1 LTSDLFGKK
10 LALRPPNGNLSEGR
24 EDAMSRPRVLFSRIS
39 ALIGC
44 LALPVAIPANA
55 AEVTFDRLV
64 NADREPQNWL
74 MNHRTYDAQRYSPLA
89 RINRANVKNLRLAYA
104 VALGGTSVDENLEST
119 PLAEEGFL
127 YVVDQWG
134 VLYKIDGRS
143 GEAGRIVWRMD
154 PGQEK
159 LPLANRGAALW
170 GNLVVTV
177 ANYPARVIA
186 TDKETGKVA
195 WEANLSDGQADLQLT
210 AAPLAVKDKIVL
222 GAAGGD
228 HGVRDFIVALDGA
241 TGKLIWRKYVV
252 PAPGEPGSDTW
263 KDRNNAWRTGGGA
276 MWVTGS
282 YDVAGNQVLWGTG
295 NPVPMY
301 DPFYRPGDNLYTNSV
316 ISWDPDTGKMN
327 WYHQYVP
334 GDMWD
339 YDAAGTHILVDGVV
353 AGEPRK
359 LVVHSARNGFLYG
372 FERTNGQPLL
382 AKPYMEPINWTKG
395 IDQKT
400 GLPVDYDPN
409 KDIQVYSGLQNQTLS
424 DRTKKLCPSHDGGSN
439 FWSAS
444 YSPKTRL
451 LYIPSRSTC
460 DEITLTQDN
469 RKNANGI
476 INGASRRY
484 IDRNETDIV
493 VADPFTGDIKKKLH
507 VSYPDNSAAL
517 TTAGGLLITGFT
529 DGSAV
534 VYDDTSLE
542 ELWRFNVGSGI
553 NAPPMTFE
561 VGGRQYL
568 AIQSGLNRNARN
580 INTMSPELREL
591 RNQTMLFVFGL

>member
-1 LTSDLFGKK
+1 MSRRRLLFLRR
-10 LALRPPNGNLSEGR
+10 LALLS
-24 EDAMSRPRVLFSRIS
+24 SLVLPIATPVS
-39 ALIGC
+39 A
-44 LALPVAIPANA
+44 V
-55 AEVTFDRLV
+55 EVTFERLV

-89 RINRANVKNLRLAYA
+89 RINRSNVKNLRLAYA
-104 VALGGTSVDENLEST
+104 VALGGTSVGENLEST
-119 PLAEEGFL
+119 PLAEDGFL

-282 YDVAGNQVLWGTG
+282 YDVASNQVLWGTG

-301 DPFYRPGDNLYTNSV
+301 DPYYRPGDNLYTNSV

-339 YDAAGTHILVDGVV
+339 YDAAGSHILIDGVV

-382 AKPYMEPINWTKG
+382 AKPYMEQTWTKG

-409 KDIQVYSGLQNQTLS
+409 RDIQVYSGLQNQTLS
-424 DRTKKLCPSHDGGSN
+424 DRTKKLCPSHDGGNN

-451 LYIPSRSTC
+451 LYIPTRSTC
-460 DEITLTQDN
+460 DQITLTQDN
-469 RKNANGI
+469 RKNAVGI
-476 INGASRRY
+476 ILGATGRY
-484 IDRNETDIV
+484 IDRNETDVV
-493 VADPFTGDIKKKLH
+493 VADPFTGDIRKRLH
-507 VSYPDNSAAL
+507 VAYPDNSAAL

-529 DGSAV
+529 DGTVAA
-534 VYDDTSLE
+534 YDDTSLE

-561 VGGRQYL
+561 VGDRQYL

-580 INTMSPELREL
+580 INSMTPELREM
-591 RNQTMLFVFGL
+591 RNQTMLFVFGQ

>member
-1 LTSDLFGKK
+1 
-10 LALRPPNGNLSEGR
+10 LAFPI
-24 EDAMSRPRVLFSRIS
+24 AT
-39 ALIGC
+39 
-44 LALPVAIPANA
+44 PASA
-55 AEVTFDRLV
+55 AEVSFDRLV
-64 NADREPQNWL
+64 NADGEPQNWL

-89 RINRANVKNLRLAYA
+89 RINRSNVKNLRLTYA
-104 VALGGTSVDENLEST
+104 VALGGASVGENLEST
-119 PLAEEGFL
+119 PLAEDGFL

-195 WEANLSDGQADLQLT
+195 WEANLSDGQSDLQLT

-282 YDVAGNQVLWGTG
+282 YDVASNQVLWGTG

-301 DPFYRPGDNLYTNSV
+301 DPYYRPGDNLYTNSV
-316 ISWDPDTGKMN
+316 ISWDPDTGNMN

-339 YDAAGTHILVDGVV
+339 YDAAGSHILIDGVV

-382 AKPYMEPINWTKG
+382 ARPYMEPINWTKG

-493 VADPFTGDIKKKLH
+493 VADPFTGEIKKKLH
-507 VSYPDNSAAL
+507 VPYPDNSAAL

-568 AIQSGLNRNARN
+568 VIQSGLNRNARS
-580 INTMSPELREL
+580 INAMTPELREL